1 MKREFVQ
8 IRISATE
15 KQRLVR
21 RATAAGMD
29 LSAFLLAPYRRDLSA
44 RFVAVTTELPG
55 ASQPQLQYAELNDL
69 VTSASGAE
77 LAALPSP
84 RFATGDELSANL
96 VAAMIE
102 LACCRCGCPPPT
114 WTQLIPPMR
123 VPYFASRLHSLRPHL
138 LRASPAPFRARN
150 LFVDTTIGG
159 RV

>member
-8 IRISATE
+8 IRISAAE

-29 LSAFLLAPYRRDLSA
+29 LSGFLLAPHQRDLSA
-44 RFVAVTTELPG
+44 RFLSVVAELPG
-55 ASQPQLQYAELNDL
+55 APQAQLQFAELNDL
-69 VTSASGAE
+69 LTSASGAE
-77 LAALPSP
+77 LRVLPSP

-96 VAAMIE
+96 IAAMVE
-102 LACCRCGCPPPT
+102 LACCRCGCPPPA
-114 WTQLIPPMR
+114 WTQLIPPMS
-123 VPYFASRLHSLRPHL
+123 VPYFASSLRSLRPHL

-150 LFVDTTIGG
+150 LFVDTTLGG